1 MCVCIYVCLLFCI
14 CGCGGSTLGSHTETA
29 CSSNPVVRK
38 CSGLFL
44 SFFLR
49 DIQDIGAKIAKIF
62 QVDCLYAAIFL
73 PNVSPPLLSK
83 TTEER

>member
-1 MCVCIYVCLLFCI
+1 MCAYTFIFCFASV
-14 CGCGGSTLGSHTETA
+14 GVVAQHLALTETA

-49 DIQDIGAKIAKIF
+49 DIQYIGEKIAKIF
-62 QVDCLYAAIFL
+62 RVDCLYAAIFL
-73 PNVSPPLLSK
+73 PSVSPPLLSK